1 MKNNET
7 LKKIWNIASTVLV
20 YLFIAICIF
29 SVVIAIASKKD
40 SDGTATIFGKQMR
53 IVISPS
59 MEKCD
64 QTDVSK
70 FEIKDIP
77 VKSMIFIE
85 VVPEDPT
92 EAQQWYSDLKVGD
105 VLTFKYVYTRQET
118 ITHRITYI
126 EEKASG
132 GYLIELTGDNKNSD
146 SNTLTQVI
154 DTDLSDTP
162 EYIIGKVTGQSYI
175 LGLTISTI
183 KSPLGL
189 IFIVILP
196 SLVIMAIEVVK
207 VVKIL
212 NADKKQQE
220 KEEKEKQQSELDEL
234 RKRLAE
240 LEAAK
245 STPTDGA
252 GDSTP
257 PTDEKPDGENS

>member
-1 MKNNET
+1 MNKET
-7 LKKIWNIASTVLV
+7 LKKIWNIVSNVLLYV
-20 YLFIAICIF
+20 FIAICLLA
-29 SVVIAIASKKD
+29 VILAITAKKD
-40 SDGTATIFGKQMR
+40 DDGTATIFGRQMR

-64 QTDVSK
+64 ATDVSK

-85 VVPEDPT
+85 VVPDDPT
-92 EAQQWYSDLKVGD
+92 EAQKWYSDLREGD

-126 EEKASG
+126 EPKESG
-132 GYLIELTGDNKNSD
+132 GYLIQLTGDNKNSD
-146 SNTLTQVI
+146 STTLTQVI
-154 DTDLSDTP
+154 DTDLSNSP

-175 LGLTISTI
+175 LGLVISTI
-183 KSPLGL
+183 KSTLGL

-196 SLVIMAIEVVK
+196 CLVIMTFEVIKIVK
-207 VVKIL
+207 LL
-212 NADKKQQE
+212 NSDKKSKEQ
-220 KEEKEKQQSELDEL
+220 EEKEKQQSELDEL

-245 STPTDGA
+245 STSTDGA